1 MFSSLWAFAAKALTA
16 ALMAAYLHLGGAVAD
31 DGFKEFMASI
41 STQES
46 GGNYH
51 VVNAYG
57 AVGKYQVLKSNIPNW
72 SRQVLGRSITWQQFR
87 DSPQLQEQIVSGILH
102 GYYNKWGARGA
113 AAAWYAGPGNHD
125 LDMSTRA
132 QPGGPSIKSYVDSV
146 VGRLGGGATYSGSG
160 QGGNPVVPKLSM
172 KELAEQ
178 YGFTMDFLNANP
190 EIRDKIFKPMV
201 SEGWGKDMFNAKLR
215 ETKWWKT
222 HTDKERQYLTLMYT
236 DRATAQQS
244 LSQANVT
251 VKQLAEQLGIKDTAF
266 TKKKMSEAAY
276 NMVAKGW
283 NEGQLRY
290 FLGQYVYFDGGDME
304 GQGADVQNELKSY
317 AYNMGVKM
325 SDKWYADNTRK
336 VLRGIATTS
345 DFKND
350 MLNQAKAAFP
360 QYSKQLDG
368 GQTLA
373 DIAQPYMQSMA
384 QILEL
389 PTGSINLFDNTV
401 KKALQYKNPTTLQT
415 EAKPLWQFE
424 NDLRSDPRWKQ
435 TKNAQDSLMQVGH
448 QVLSDFGFKY

>member
-1 MFSSLWAFAAKALTA
+1 
-16 ALMAAYLHLGGAVAD
+16 MAASLHLGGSVAQPSFD
-31 DGFKEFMASI
+31 QFMWAI
-41 STQES
+41 GQQES
-46 GGNYH
+46 GGSDYH

-57 AVGKYQVLKSNIPNW
+57 AVGKYQVLKSNIPGW
-72 SRQVLGRSITWQQFR
+72 SKQVLGYSISWQTYR
-87 DSPQLQEQIVSGILH
+87 DSPKLQEQIVRGILH

-125 LDMSTRA
+125 LDMNTNK
-132 QPGGPSIKSYVDSV
+132 QPGGPSIKSYVDQV
-146 VGRLGGGATYSGSG
+146 LGRVGGYTGTTGVGT
-160 QGGNPVVPKLSM
+160 GGNPVVPKLSM

-178 YGFTMDFLNANP
+178 YGFTEDFLNANP
-190 EIRDKIFKPMV
+190 EIRDKIFKPMIK
-201 SEGWGKDMFNAKLR
+201 EGWSKAMFDAKMR
-215 ETKWWKT
+215 DTKWWKT
-222 HTDKERQYLTLMYT
+222 HSDKERQYLTQMYT
-236 DRATAQQS
+236 DPATARQS
-244 LSQANVT
+244 MAQAKVT
-251 VKQLAEQLGIKDTAF
+251 VNQLAQQLGIKDTDF
-266 TKKKMSEAAY
+266 TKKKILNAAY

-290 FLGQYVYFDGGDME
+290 YLGQFVYFDGGDME
-304 GQGADVQNELKSY
+304 GQGADVQNELHAY
-317 AYNMGVKM
+317 AYSMGVKM

-345 DFKND
+345 DYKND

-389 PTGSINLFDNTV
+389 PSGSINLFDNSI

-424 NDLRSDPRWKQ
+424 NDLRADPRWKQ

-448 QVLSDFGFKY
+448 QVLADFGFKY